1 MEELSNNISEKDQK
15 YQRARKRIA
24 QIKGFYQHLL
34 VYCLYTPFTIFI
46 NYHTY
51 WDYKWFWYSI
61 GIWGIGL
68 LIHALVV
75 FVYKGT
81 LGNNWEKRKIEEL
94 MRKDKNKY
102 DRVKHQRFLEF
113 CNLFNTHFLGRR
125 IRVSCPVCIW

>member
-94 MRKDKNKY
+94 MRKDKNM
-102 DRVKHQRFLEF
+102 EF

>member
-94 MRKDKNKY
+94 MRKDKN
-102 DRVKHQRFLEF
+102 
-113 CNLFNTHFLGRR
+113 NWN
-125 IRVSCPVCIW
+125 

>member
-1 MEELSNNISEKDQK
+1 MEELSNNTSETDQK
-15 YQRARKRIA
+15 YDRARKRIS

-81 LGNNWEKRKIEEL
+81 FGNNWEKRKIEEL
-94 MRKDKNKY
+94 MRKDKN
-102 DRVKHQRFLEF
+102 
-113 CNLFNTHFLGRR
+113 NWT
-125 IRVSCPVCIW
+125 